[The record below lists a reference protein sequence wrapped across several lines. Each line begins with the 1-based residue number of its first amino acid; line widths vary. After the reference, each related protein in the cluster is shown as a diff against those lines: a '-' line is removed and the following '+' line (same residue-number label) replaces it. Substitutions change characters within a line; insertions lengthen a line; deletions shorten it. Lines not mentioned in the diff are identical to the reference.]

1 METAR
6 YLIVPL
12 LQAFFWFDDGLQA
25 YLRSRGW
32 DQVTRPQSMVMLNV
46 VVGITRPS
54 DIARNLGISRQAV
67 HSTIAQ
73 MIEMGM
79 LELKDDP
86 EDGRSKVVAITA
98 KGQAMRMDANAAVDA
113 LTAEL
118 GKRIGAGNIANL
130 VKAFKADW
138 GAPPQALDVAEASKP
153 KPRGARRAAR
163 TV

>member
-32 DQVTRPQSMVMLNV
+32 DHITRPQSMVMLNIV
-46 VVGITRPS
+46 IGVTRPS
-54 DIARNLGISRQAV
+54 DIARNIGVSRQAV

-73 MIEMGM
+73 MIGMEM
-79 LELKDDP
+79 LELRDDP
-86 EDGRSKVVAITA
+86 ADGRSKVVAITA
-98 KGQAMRMDANAAVDA
+98 KGQAMRADANAAVDA

-118 GKRIGAGNIANL
+118 GRRIGPVNIANL
-130 VKAFKADW
+130 IKAFKADW
-138 GAPPQALDVAEASKP
+138 GAPPTRLQIARNDPP
-153 KPRGARRAAR
+153 KPRPPRR
-163 TV
+163 TVRTV